1 MKVTHH
7 GDQHLL
13 CLSSEE
19 VSQLVDL
26 VHAGAFSDL
35 LPRSRSKRRRLERF
49 LSDVR
54 TSLMRTAQTAGCRAE
69 PEDLNPKATA
79 SE

>member
-7 GDQHLL
+7 GDEHLL

-19 VSQLVDL
+19 VGLLVDL
-26 VHAGAFSDL
+26 CHAGAFSDL
-35 LPRSRSKRRRLERF
+35 LPRSRAKRRRLERF

-54 TSLMRTAQTAGCRAE
+54 TTLMRTAQGRVARR
-69 PEDLNPKATA
+69 NPNLVRPSST
-79 SE
+79 